1 MRIAIIPK
9 AGLLEP
15 ATHFSCDN
23 HRVVAH
29 NIVSTIA
36 FWAAGGRKL
45 AERDATLTEPQ
56 YLAWCELTADDPD
69 DPYFLACHM
78 ETLGLEAAPV
88 PPPPPPAEPPPPE
101 TEEERIAREAA
112 EKAQAIEE
120 LQAQIL
126 QLQDQ
131 LAAIEGNDV

>member
-36 FWAAGGRKL
+36 FWAEGGRKL
-45 AERDATLTEPQ
+45 AERDAVLTETQ
-56 YLAWCELTADDPD
+56 YLAWCDLTADDPD
-69 DPYFLACHM
+69 DPYFLSAHM
-78 ETLGLEAAPV
+78 ATLGLEAAPI
-88 PPPPPPAEPPPPE
+88 PPPPPPSEPPPPE
-101 TEEERIAREAA
+101 TDEERIAREAA
-112 EKAQAIEE
+112 EREQAIAD
-120 LQAQIL
+120 LTAQIDAL
-126 QLQDQ
+126 SAQ
-131 LAAIEGNDV
+131 LAALQE